1 MAASWRRIASAATS
15 IYSTNNMAG
24 DPIKVLVVDDSALI
38 RRLLTEII
46 NGEPDM
52 KVVGV
57 AHDPIMARDR
67 VKSLHPDVITLDI
80 EMPKM
85 DGLAFLE
92 RLMQFRPTPVVM
104 ISSLTEKNAQTTLRA
119 LELGAVDFVTKPKLG
134 IEQGIQ
140 AYSELIVE
148 KVRIA
153 ARARLRLPIAPPR
166 PRYSADAVLP
176 LVSRGAASSTEQVI
190 IIGASTGGTEAIR
203 EILLA
208 MPPDSPGIL
217 IAQHMPE
224 AFTRAFAQRLDAL
237 CQIHVK
243 EAEHGERITSGCAYI
258 APGNAHL
265 LLQRDRSG
273 YTAALNQGPPVNR
286 HRPSVDVLFRSAA
299 NCVGK
304 NAIGVILT
312 GMGSDGASGLGEMK
326 QAGAFTLAQDESSC
340 IVFGM
345 PKAAIDMGA
354 VNKVVALKDIQ
365 REIFTYLADSP
376 PARVQSS

>member
-1 MAASWRRIASAATS
+1 
-15 IYSTNNMAG
+15 MAG
-24 DPIKVLVVDDSALI
+24 DPIQVLVVDDSALI

-46 NGEPDM
+46 NNETDM

-67 VKSLHPDVITLDI
+67 VKALQPDVITLDI

-134 IEQGIQ
+134 IQEGIQ

-148 KVRIA
+148 KIRVA
-153 ARARLRLPIAPPR
+153 ARAKLHSSPIVSPK

-176 LVSRGAASSTEQVI
+176 LLSVRDAVSTEEVI
-190 IIGASTGGTEAIR
+190 VIGASTGGTEAVR
-203 EILLA
+203 EILAA
-208 MPPDSPGIL
+208 MPPDCPAIL

-224 AFTRAFAQRLDAL
+224 AFTRAFAQRLDAN

-243 EAEHGERITSGCAYI
+243 EAEHGESIQPGCAYI
-258 APGNAHL
+258 APGNSHL
-265 LLQRDRSG
+265 LLQRARSG
-273 YTAALNQGPPVNR
+273 YVVQLNQGPPVNR

-299 NCVGK
+299 NCAGK
-304 NAIGVILT
+304 RAIGVILT
-312 GMGSDGASGLGEMK
+312 GMGSDGAVGLREMK
-326 QAGAFTLAQDESSC
+326 QAGAFTFAQDESTC
-340 IVFGM
+340 VVFGM
-345 PKAAIDMGA
+345 PKAAIDAGA
-354 VNKVVALKDIQ
+354 VDRIVPLPDMQ
-365 REIFTYLADSP
+365 REICAYLTIAVS
-376 PARVQSS
+376 ARARSS

>member
-1 MAASWRRIASAATS
+1 M
-15 IYSTNNMAG
+15 MAG

-46 NGEPDM
+46 NSETDM

-67 VKSLHPDVITLDI
+67 VKSLQPDVITLDI

-92 RLMQFRPTPVVM
+92 RLMHFRPTPVVM

-119 LELGAVDFVTKPKLG
+119 LELGAVDFVTKPKSG
-134 IEQGIQ
+134 IQEGIQ

-148 KVRIA
+148 KIRVA
-153 ARARLRLPIAPPR
+153 ARAKLPSSPMMAPK

-176 LVSRGAASSTEQVI
+176 LLGARAAASAEQVI
-190 IIGASTGGTEAIR
+190 VIGASTGGTEAIR
-203 EILLA
+203 QVLTA
-208 MPPDSPGIL
+208 MPPDCPPIL

-224 AFTRAFAQRLDAL
+224 AFTRAFAQRLDAN
-237 CQIHVK
+237 CQIRVK

-258 APGNAHL
+258 APGDDHL
-265 LLQRDRSG
+265 LLQRERCG
-273 YTAALNQGPPVNR
+273 YVAALNQGPPVNR

-299 NCVGK
+299 NYAGK
-304 NAIGVILT
+304 SAIGVILT
-312 GMGSDGASGLGEMK
+312 GMGNDGAAGLREMK
-326 QAGAFTLAQDESSC
+326 QAGAFTLAQDEASC
-340 IVFGM
+340 VVFGM
-345 PKAAIDMGA
+345 PKAAIDLGA
-354 VNKVVALKDIQ
+354 VDRVVPLQDMQ
-365 REIFTYLADSP
+365 REICTYLADLP
-376 PARVQSS
+376 PAHARSS